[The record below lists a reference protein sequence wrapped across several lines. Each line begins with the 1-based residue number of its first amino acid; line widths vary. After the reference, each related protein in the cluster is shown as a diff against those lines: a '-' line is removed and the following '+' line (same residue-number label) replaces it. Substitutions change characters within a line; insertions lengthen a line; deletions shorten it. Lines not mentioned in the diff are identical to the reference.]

1 MKTIKT
7 KLLSYFGL
15 VMIVMCI
22 GLGITSYVISS
33 KILVKNINE
42 TVAQTAKDA
51 AKLIDTRIQNQIN
64 SLEAI
69 ANLDSIKDANNSWD
83 NKMIILEHEVKR
95 SGSLLMDLA
104 DKNGVAKTTT
114 GKTLDISDREYFK
127 KAISGQSNV
136 SDPLVSKED
145 GSIVLI
151 YAVPIKSGNE
161 IIGALISVRDGNI
174 LSEITNDIKYGAI
187 GQCFVINN
195 KGVKVAH
202 YDKKLVINGDNDIEN
217 VKKDINLKELADLE
231 QKMIRGEK
239 GTGQYEYNGVVKFMG
254 YAPISSNGWSVAITA
269 PKTEIMGGIDT
280 LMKYIGII
288 AIIFLSIALVITYR
302 IGTKISNPIVAAVKH
317 LQIIAQ
323 GDYTLKV
330 PENFLKINDEIG
342 QLANAVKVMQEN
354 VGSMILTVKNSS
366 KKIEVESQS
375 LSAVSEEM
383 SSSSENVSSSIQD
396 VAKGIGEQASDLTN
410 ITNVLDEFDNQLINV
425 VNIIKEIDEDTKK
438 IHLMATDSNTEMSS
452 LTESVENVS
461 EVFGELISKISD
473 VGENINYIN
482 EITTLINS
490 ISEQTNLLALN
501 AAIEAARAG
510 EAGRGFSVVADEIRK
525 LAEQAKVSAN
535 DIDKLISKI
544 SIDTTKMIETT
555 KEVKE
560 ELTNQKKEIFSAI
573 NSFENITTAVD
584 GVTPKIEIATVS
596 AIKVN
601 EEKQNILDQI
611 QNTSAIAE
619 EVSAST
625 EEISASSEE
634 MSASTQEVAAT
645 AQNLYGMMI
654 EMKQQIDIFKIEEDK

>member
-654 EMKQQIDIFKIEEDK
+654 EMKEQIDIFKIEEDK

>member
-83 NKMIILEHEVKR
+83 NKMTILEHEVKR

>member
-654 EMKQQIDIFKIEEDK
+654 EMKEQIDIFKVEENK